1 MSSDRCERCRTCV
14 TWSHLL
20 RTRDDQ
26 CSGITGV
33 SVIMTRDE
41 TICYQTLSPVHE
53 YTGVHWVTINTGQWS
68 QACAWTPLVSCAHQL
83 HPQIQCKECWVW
95 TILSR
100 AGCGHW
106 SWYRH
111 RKEEQTS
118 QCSVVG
124 VDADMITY
132 WRVMIQL
139 FRAASNGHQHLFSI
153 VLSPFIALC

>member
-1 MSSDRCERCRTCV
+1 MWEMQDLCHMVTPAPDQRWSECRAVLWYNRCQCDHDQR
-14 TWSHLL
+14 WDHLL
-20 RTRDDQ
+20 SNIVT
-26 CSGITGV
+26 SAW
-33 SVIMTRDE
+33 
-41 TICYQTLSPVHE
+41 
-53 YTGVHWVTINTGQWS
+53 VHWVTINTGQWS
-68 QACAWTPLVSCAHQL
+68 QACAWTPLVSCALQL
-83 HPQIQCKECWVW
+83 HPEIQCKECWVW

-124 VDADMITY
+124 VDADMIPY